1 MKGIEYRFNP
11 AGTKTECIII
21 ENDGEY
27 AEINDLTVKPFGEM
41 TREEIIERIGEAGI
55 VGMGGAGFP
64 TRVKL
69 SPKEDVYK
77 RQEETISCVVLLFWH
92 I

>member
-1 MKGIEYRFNP
+1 MSSPIHASVSGTVKGIEYRFNP

-41 TREEIIERIGEAGI
+41 KEKRSLRESVKPVLSEWEAQVFLRG
-55 VGMGGAGFP
+55 
-64 TRVKL
+64 
-69 SPKEDVYK
+69 
-77 RQEETISCVVLLFWH
+77 
-92 I
+92 